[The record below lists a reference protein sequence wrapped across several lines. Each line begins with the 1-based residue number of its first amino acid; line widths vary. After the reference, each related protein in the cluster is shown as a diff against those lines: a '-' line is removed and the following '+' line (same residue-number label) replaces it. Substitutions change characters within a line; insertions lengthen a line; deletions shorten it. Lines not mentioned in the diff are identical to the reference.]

1 MAQRV
6 LLTGATGAI
15 GSALLEAFVKKGLEV
30 TALVRDEEK
39 GRKLVASYGSLCIFV
54 VLPLATDNAAALRQL
69 AQGFDC
75 VVYAANTPS
84 EVEDNTVRAFLTA
97 GVETAAQGGLTHFV
111 YTSGALVYGDCGEE
125 AITETSPTVP
135 TSAFAQFKLTLE
147 QATLAAAQDNFVTS
161 VIRPGWVYP
170 GSCLGKYLTAGKE
183 QGFLSLPQRDGF
195 LSVVHVQDLADLYV
209 KVIERRVGGV
219 FNAAETT
226 ALRSHDLVRDL
237 AAGMGLEVR
246 LVVDPAACMAATG
259 MFMLGLT
266 MSQRVTSRAE
276 SELEW
281 RPRSIAAGLPSLPK

>member
-15 GSALLEAFVKKGLEV
+15 GSALLEAFIKKGLEV

-54 VLPLATDNAAALRQL
+54 VLPLGTDNAAALRQL

-75 VVYAANTPS
+75 VVYAANTSP
-84 EVEDNTVRAFLTA
+84 EVEDNTVKAFLTA
-97 GVETAAQGGLTHFV
+97 GAETAQGGLTHFV
-111 YTSGALVYGDCGEE
+111 YTSGILVYGDCGEE
-125 AITETSPTVP
+125 AITETSSTAQAPH
-135 TSAFAQFKLTLE
+135 FAQFKLTLE
-147 QATLAAAQDNFVTS
+147 QATLAAAQGNFATS

-170 GSCLGKYLTAGKE
+170 GSCLGKYLAAGKE
-183 QGFLSLPQRDGF
+183 QGFLPFPQRDGY

-209 KVIERRVGGV
+209 KVIEERACGV

-226 ALRSHDLVRDL
+226 PLRSHDLVRDL
-237 AAGMGLEVR
+237 AAVMGLEAR
-246 LVVDPAACMAATG
+246 LVEDPTAYMASAG
-259 MFMLGLT
+259 MLMLGLT

-276 SELEW
+276 TELGW
-281 RPRSIAAGLPSLPK
+281 RPRSIAAGLPSFPK